1 MSKTLPVSLTLI
13 CLCLPATAADCL
25 DQATHDRLQQHYTDL
40 SARFDLATLS
50 QGVIDAA
57 GEAGDLKGRLA
68 ACRKVAP
75 GSERPDCDSLAKRL
89 AGKEAES
96 QALQDRLAEAL
107 DMDEYLATLR
117 LRLQR
122 PPCAK

>member
-1 MSKTLPVSLTLI
+1 MSMTLPVSLTLI
-13 CLCLPATAADCL
+13 CLCLPAMAADCL

-89 AGKEAES
+89 AAKEAES
-96 QALQDRLAEAL
+96 QALQDRLAAAL

-117 LRLQR
+117 WRLQQ